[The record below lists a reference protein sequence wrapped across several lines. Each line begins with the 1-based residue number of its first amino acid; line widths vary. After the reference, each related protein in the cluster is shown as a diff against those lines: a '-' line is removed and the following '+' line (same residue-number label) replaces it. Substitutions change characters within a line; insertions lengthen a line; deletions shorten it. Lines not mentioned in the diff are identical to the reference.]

1 MIAADAVS
9 MDNTSKTPAPG
20 KLRWAVAILAIIGIV
35 PYVVLKMLWIS
46 GSRIGI
52 VDPEFGHGTTMILL
66 NTATA
71 IMDVIA
77 VILALSFV
85 ATWGRRIPAPVVLLP
100 MWVATGLLGQIAL
113 VLPLQLVFGGQSPP
127 SGVGTAALAPWV
139 PTVVYGGFAWQGI
152 FLIVGFALYAHARWG
167 ARIRAGRPMDSSRDL
182 GISVPLAVI
191 GSLMAAVLSIVFMG
205 SGRLEAINAVVSS
218 VIALCAGAGV
228 VLLAPRRLRPECVGL
243 GRVAGVGL
251 GWFGSGAL
259 FAWGSYL
266 TLVAVV
272 PNDLR
277 PEGGIEAASVVQT
290 TFMALVGALCAVVL
304 LRSVVPVT
312 AGRYPK
318 S

>member
-1 MIAADAVS
+1 

-20 KLRWAVAILAIIGIV
+20 RLRWAVVILAIIGIV
-35 PYVVLKMLWIS
+35 PYVILKMLWIS

-77 VILALSFV
+77 VVLALSLV
-85 ATWGRRIPAPVVLLP
+85 TTWGRRIPAPVVLLP

-113 VLPLQLVFGGQSPP
+113 VLPLQLVLGGQSTP
-127 SGVGTAALAPWV
+127 SGAGSAALAPWV
-139 PTVVYGGFAWQGI
+139 PAVVYGGFAWQGV

-167 ARIRAGRPMDSSRDL
+167 ARVLASRPRVSSRGL
-182 GISVPLAVI
+182 GLLVPLAVI
-191 GSLMAAVLSIVFMG
+191 GTLVAAALAVVFMG
-205 SGRLEAINAVVSS
+205 PGRLEAINAVVSS
-218 VIALCAGAGV
+218 VIALSAGIGV
-228 VLLAPRRLRPECVGL
+228 LLLAPRSLRLECVGL
-243 GRVAGVGL
+243 GRVVGVGL

-266 TLVAVV
+266 TLVAHV

-277 PEGGIEAASVVQT
+277 PEGGIEAAGVAQT

-304 LRSVVPVT
+304 LRSVVPVD
-312 AGRYPK
+312 AKRPVSSGYPK

>member
-1 MIAADAVS
+1 

-20 KLRWAVAILAIIGIV
+20 RLRWVVAILAIIGIV
-35 PYVVLKMLWIS
+35 PYVILKMLWIS

-77 VILALSFV
+77 VVLALSFV
-85 ATWGRRIPAPVVLLP
+85 TTWGRRIPAPVVLLP

-113 VLPLQLVFGGQSPP
+113 VLPLQLVLGGQSTP
-127 SGVGTAALAPWV
+127 SGVGSAALAPWV
-139 PTVVYGGFAWQGI
+139 PAVVYGGFAWQGI

-167 ARIRAGRPMDSSRDL
+167 ARVLASRPRDSCHGFGML
-182 GISVPLAVI
+182 VPLAII
-191 GSLMAAVLSIVFMG
+191 GTLVAAALAIVFMG

-218 VIALCAGAGV
+218 VIALSAGIG
-228 VLLAPRRLRPECVGL
+228 VLLLTPRSLRLECVGL
-243 GRVAGVGL
+243 GRVVCVGL

-266 TLVAVV
+266 TLVALV
-272 PNDLR
+272 PNDLQ
-277 PEGGIEAASVVQT
+277 PEGGIVAAGVAQT
-290 TFMALVGALCAVVL
+290 IVMALVGALCAVVL
-304 LRSVVPVT
+304 LRSVVPVG
-312 AGRYPK
+312 AKRPVSSGYPK